1 MKQLTLFLVLLFFFT
16 LSTDCAKSEFTENK
30 NGNTTVI
37 PEPVPDTFLVAFYNV
52 ENLFDLNIDGPEY
65 KEYKVGLSNWD
76 SAMQKIKLSNI
87 ANVISSI
94 NAHIVTLCEVENR
107 NALSD
112 LVSELKEQ
120 NSIYQYSA
128 IADTPVKTTTCPV
141 VLSKFPIKETRSFPV
156 DLPGNSIT
164 RNILEA
170 DIQINSSILKIFV
183 NHWPSKLHPE
193 SLRLETAK
201 VLHSRIKQ
209 LPSQTD
215 YIIIGDLNSDYD
227 EYITFRTNNLDNTN
241 GITGINHI
249 FKTLTTESKKQTF
262 FTKNDFRRFSGDYH
276 YNLWLELPYN
286 ERMSHF
292 YKGNTQ
298 TPDNILLPR
307 SLYDSTGLSYCDN
320 SFEVFTWNG
329 KLLENGK
336 PIRWEFVWKGK
347 EKIHTGTGY
356 SDHLPL
362 LARFTK
368 SKFMATPA
376 KYQESKPL
384 SASDMTP
391 DQLSFEF
398 TNEGFLAWNNNVTMF
413 RDSVNSRSSKYCISI
428 AQKPFSS
435 NATIARKVL
444 VKKSTIKDISLDIL
458 GSGKISFRTREPE
471 MKWIYYNP
479 PEFTGAK
486 SARYSEINLS
496 GWKRITLDLS
506 TCKSKE
512 IEFEIRSGKNFPVNI
527 SIDNIKY

>member
-1 MKQLTLFLVLLFFFT
+1 MKQLILFLSLVCFFS
-16 LSTDCAKSEFTENK
+16 LSTNCAKTDFTEKK
-30 NGNTTVI
+30 NSSSSTI
-37 PEPVPDTFLVAFYNV
+37 SEPVPDTFLVAFYNV
-52 ENLFDLNIDGPEY
+52 ENLFDLHIDGPEY

-76 SAMQKIKLSNI
+76 STMQKQKLSNI

-94 NAHIVTLCEVENR
+94 NAHIVTLCEVENG

-112 LVSELKEQ
+112 LVSELKER
-120 NSIYQYSA
+120 NAIYQYRA

-141 VLSKFPIKETRSFPV
+141 VISKFPIKESRTFPV
-156 DLPGNSIT
+156 DLPGSAVT

-170 DIQINSSILKIFV
+170 DIQIDSSILKVFV

-193 SLRLETAK
+193 SWRLETAK
-201 VLHSRIKQ
+201 VLLSRINQ
-209 LPSQTD
+209 LPPQTD
-215 YIIIGDLNSDYD
+215 YIVIGDLNSDYD
-227 EYITFRTNNLDNTN
+227 EYITFKTNNLDNTN

-249 FKTLTTESKKQTF
+249 FKTLTPDSNYQSF
-262 FTKNDFRRFSGDYH
+262 FTENDFSRFQGNYH
-276 YNLWLELPYN
+276 YNLWLELPYH

-292 YKGNTQ
+292 YKGNRQ

-307 SLYDSTGLSYCDN
+307 SLYDSTGISYCDN

-347 EKIHTGTGY
+347 EKIHTGKGY

-368 SKFMATPA
+368 SKFMATAA
-376 KYQESKPL
+376 KYTNNS
-384 SASDMTP
+384 SMSISDTVSG
-391 DQLSFEF
+391 LNGFEF
-398 TNEGFLAWNNNVTMF
+398 TNEGLLAWNNNVSIS
-413 RDSVNSRSSKYCISI
+413 RDTVNPIGSKYCISI
-428 AQKPFSS
+428 TQEPFSS

-444 VKKSTIKDISLDIL
+444 VKKSVIKNISFDIL

-471 MKWIYYNP
+471 KKWVYYNP

-486 SARYSEINLS
+486 SARYSEINLPK
-496 GWKRITLDLS
+496 WKRITLDIDP
-506 TCKSKE
+506 CESKE